1 MENPHRLEGSSGGV
15 GGLVIRKK
23 DSNSRDSSFKP
34 PTKTSILGLDKL
46 AAAKKNDINN
56 KARIYRNANEETP
69 TYTGGVNK
77 DFLERKREREEE
89 HDRRKRG
96 IVQRSDSK
104 EEATR
109 NKRHRDHNKDEDRRY
124 RPSRDRDRYHHK
136 SKKDR
141 DDKKSE
147 ESFSKMVRSTQ
158 SERSLNTDRERYSKD
173 GRTWK
178 DSAKGRYFTESER
191 KARERDWEEETPRSR
206 RGNND
211 SDIETPYLN
220 LKDTPSGAAWDESE
234 DEGNTPGKTSSWDK
248 FTPSLRRREED
259 SVRSDIWKS
268 SSHKSSKHQRYYEKE
283 TPLPTP
289 SYKKNVWHKDRRKGE
304 NERGSKRSDETPV
317 TENVD
322 KSTWEAEQKRLDRE
336 WYGLDEGYD
345 ETHNPF
351 SGISEEYTKK
361 KEEQMEA
368 KQKRRMTAKQAQRNK
383 DNEMW
388 EKNRMFRSGAVTR
401 LDHDEDFEEI
411 SEAKVHLI
419 VNNIIPPFLDGR
431 IVFTKQ
437 QEPVVPIKDPTS
449 DMAMVSKK
457 GSRLVRLHREQVE
470 KKKAQKKEWEL
481 AGTKL
486 GNILGLEKKDD
497 TESKDTEDTMDH
509 KADSK
514 FADHIKVDQEQKSE
528 FSKEKSLKEQREFLP
543 AYACRQEMLRIFRDN
558 AVVVVVGETGSGK
571 TTQITQYLHED
582 GYTKYG
588 MIGCTQPRRV
598 AAMSVAKRV
607 ADEMEVEL
615 GDDVGYSIRFEDVT
629 SDKTIIKYMTDG
641 ILLRE
646 SLREPDLDHY
656 SCIIM
661 DEAHERSLNTDV
673 LFGLL
678 RSVVARRSDLK
689 LIITSATMDSS
700 KFADF
705 FGNVPVFT
713 IPGRTFPVD
722 CLYSKTN
729 VEDYVDAAVKQ
740 TVQVRFILCLNS
752 NIGANTL
759 FHP

>member
-1 MENPHRLEGSSGGV
+1 MENLHRLEGSSGGV
-15 GGLVIRKK
+15 GGLIVRKK
-23 DSNSRDSSFKP
+23 DSNTTEGLSKSSFKP
-34 PTKTSILGLDKL
+34 PPKGSILGLDKL
-46 AAAKKNDINN
+46 AAAKRVQQDKTRN
-56 KARIYRNANEETP
+56 YRNTNEETP

-77 DFLERKREREEE
+77 EFLAKKRDRED
-89 HDRRKRG
+89 HDYRKRG
-96 IVQRSDSK
+96 ITNSSDSK
-104 EEATR
+104 EETKYKKYR
-109 NKRHRDHNKDEDRRY
+109 ENNDYRDRRDRHSSKY
-124 RPSRDRDRYHHK
+124 SSKYESKEKRSRDTYNRG
-136 SKKDR
+136 SKHP
-141 DDKKSE
+141 
-147 ESFSKMVRSTQ
+147 
-158 SERSLNTDRERYSKD
+158 
-173 GRTWK
+173 
-178 DSAKGRYFTESER
+178 ESER
-191 KARERDWEEETPRSR
+191 RAREREWEEETPRSS
-206 RGNND
+206 ND
-211 SDIETPYLN
+211 DNDIQTPYIKM
-220 LKDTPSGAAWDESE
+220 KDTPSAAAWDESE
-234 DEGNTPGKTSSWDK
+234 DESRSRKTPGKLSSWDK
-248 FTPSLRRREED
+248 YTPSIRREGS
-259 SVRSDIWKS
+259 SVRSDIWRNS
-268 SSHKSSKHQRYYEKE
+268 TERSSKHRESYPKE

-289 SYKKNVWHKDRRKGE
+289 SYKRNDWNKR
-304 NERGSKRSDETPV
+304 SKRDPKGDSKHVNETPIAKDV
-317 TENVD
+317 ER
-322 KSTWEAEQKRLDRE
+322 SAWEAEQKRLDRE

-368 KQKRRMTAKQAQRNK
+368 KVKRRMTAKQAQKNK

-401 LDHDEDFEEI
+401 TDHDEDFDEI

-437 QEPVVPIKDPTS
+437 QQPVVPIKDPTS

-470 KKKAQKKEWEL
+470 KKKAQKKEWEI

-486 GNILGLEKKDD
+486 GNILGVEKKDD
-497 TESKDTEDTMDH
+497 TEAKDAEDTMDH
-509 KADSK
+509 RADSK
-514 FADHIKVDQEQKSE
+514 FAEHMKVDQEQKSD
-528 FSKEKSLKEQREFLP
+528 FSKQKTLKEQREFLP
-543 AYACRQEMLRIFRDN
+543 AYACRQEMLRIIRDSP
-558 AVVVVVGETGSGK
+558 VVVIVGETGSGK
-571 TTQITQYLHED
+571 TTQLTQYLHED

-607 ADEMEVEL
+607 SDEMDVEL

-629 SDKTIIKYMTDG
+629 SDKTMIKYMTDG

-689 LIITSATMDSS
+689 LIVTSATMDSD

-713 IPGRTFPVD
+713 IPGRTFPVQ

-740 TVQVRFILCLNS
+740 TVQVRLYLCH
-752 NIGANTL
+752 T
-759 FHP
+759 

>member
-1 MENPHRLEGSSGGV
+1 MESVHRLEGSSGGV
-15 GGLVIRKK
+15 GGLIVRKK
-23 DSNSRDSSFKP
+23 NPNKPQDSPYNSTFRSPSKG
-34 PTKTSILGLDKL
+34 SILGLDKL
-46 AAAKKNDINN
+46 AEAK
-56 KARIYRNANEETP
+56 RIQQDKERTTDVTSKTRHYRNANEETP

-77 DFLERKREREEE
+77 KYLEKKKEKEQEY
-89 HDRRKRG
+89 RKRG
-96 IVQRSDSK
+96 ITESSSKHEETRHKRNRHDGDYRDRRERHAAKHREGSHSK
-104 EEATR
+104 E
-109 NKRHRDHNKDEDRRY
+109 KRTDSEHRSIRRGG
-124 RPSRDRDRYHHK
+124 D
-136 SKKDR
+136 
-141 DDKKSE
+141 
-147 ESFSKMVRSTQ
+147 
-158 SERSLNTDRERYSKD
+158 SERR
-173 GRTWK
+173 
-178 DSAKGRYFTESER
+178 
-191 KARERDWEEETPRSR
+191 ARERDWEEETPRSR
-206 RGNND
+206 NSE
-211 SDIETPYLN
+211 SDIETPYIRTR
-220 LKDTPSGAAWDESE
+220 DTPSGAAWDESE
-234 DEGNTPGKTSSWDK
+234 DEGNRSRSTPGKFSSWDK
-248 FTPSLRRREED
+248 MTPSSGRREDD
-259 SVRSDIWKS
+259 SFRSDVWKNS
-268 SSHKSSKHQRYYEKE
+268 SRRSSKEGHRYEKE

-289 SYKKNVWHKDRRKGE
+289 SYKRNVWNKKRKNDPE
-304 NERGSKRSDETPV
+304 VNDKRTNETPITKDV
-317 TENVD
+317 E
-322 KSTWEAEQKRLDRE
+322 KSAWEAEQKRLDRE

-368 KQKRRMTAKQAQRNK
+368 KQKRRMTAKQAQKNK
-383 DNEMW
+383 DNEIW

-401 LDHDEDFEEI
+401 TDHDEDFDEI

-437 QEPVVPIKDPTS
+437 QQPVVPIKDPTS

-470 KKKAQKKEWEL
+470 KKKAQKKEWNL

-486 GNILGLEKKDD
+486 GDILGVQKKDD
-497 TESKDTEDTMDH
+497 TEANDTEDTMDH

-514 FADHIKVDQEQKSE
+514 FAEHMKVDQEQKSD
-528 FSKEKSLKEQREFLP
+528 FSKQKSLKEQREFLP
-543 AYACRQEMLRIFRDN
+543 AYACRQEMLRIIRDN
-558 AVVVVVGETGSGK
+558 SVVVIVGETGSGK
-571 TTQITQYLHED
+571 TTQLTQYLHED

-607 ADEMEVEL
+607 SDEMDVEL
-615 GDDVGYSIRFEDVT
+615 GEDVGYSIRFEDVT
-629 SDKTIIKYMTDG
+629 SDKTMIKYMTDG

-689 LIITSATMDSS
+689 LIVTSATMDSG

-713 IPGRTFPVD
+713 IPGRTFPVQV
-722 CLYSKTN
+722 LYSKTN

-740 TVQVRFILCLNS
+740 TVQVRQHLFTS
-752 NIGANTL
+752 NT
-759 FHP
+759 F